1 MTAPSAE
8 FAAQVAEAIQ
18 AERAARI
25 DNLGLEA
32 TLWLAAAPL
41 WTMSAATAASFP
53 APDGIGLRQAGQ
65 GRGLVRDPRL
75 AARRRR
81 RANCS
86 SGCPMNI
93 GALSWTC
100 CARSFGWR
108 GG

>member
-53 APDGIGLRQAGQ
+53 APDILNFVKRARDVGWCETRGSLRGEGAGE
-65 GRGLVRDPRL
+65 LL
-75 AARRRR
+75 
-81 RANCS
+81 
-86 SGCPMNI
+86 
-93 GALSWTC
+93 
-100 CARSFGWR
+100 F
-108 GG
+108 